1 MNTVAE
7 VKYALSHMSLEDRH
21 SIACWLE
28 GYQEHEPLLFEVREP
43 AIKDAEEPMYMTEEE
58 YLEFEEKSPTKHEYV
73 NGYVHAMCG
82 ASMAHGRIVARL
94 LTALANRLGDGPCE
108 AFHSGLQLKVDTGS
122 DNDYY
127 YPDLMVSC
135 DREGWK
141 EKCLLNPRLIVEVLS
156 PSTQHIDRRE
166 KASTYRKIPGME
178 EYVIAAQSS
187 WQLTIFRRTENWV
200 PEIVSGPDAVAE
212 FRSLGLSVPL
222 AEIYRGVFPES
233 ASAGRVGT
241 E

>member
-1 MNTVAE
+1 MSTIAE
-7 VKYALSHMSLEDRH
+7 VKYTLSHMTLEDRH

-28 GYQEHEPLLFEVREP
+28 GYQEHEPLFLEVREP
-43 AIKDAEEPMYMTEEE
+43 ALKDAEEPMYMTEEE
-58 YLEFEEKSPTKHEYV
+58 YLEFEENSPTKHEYV

-82 ASMAHGRIVARL
+82 ASMAHNRIVSRL
-94 LTALANRLGDGPCE
+94 HLALANRVGDGPCE
-108 AFHSGLQLKVDTGS
+108 TFAHNLKLKVDAMS
-122 DNDYY
+122 DKSYF
-127 YPDLMVSC
+127 YPDIMVSC
-135 DREGWK
+135 DTSGWRDLW
-141 EKCLLNPRLIVEVLS
+141 LLNPRLIIEVLS

-166 KASTYRKIPGME
+166 KASTYRKIESME

-212 FRSLGLSVPL
+212 FRSLGVSVPL

>member
-7 VKYALSHMSLEDRH
+7 VRYALSHMSLEDRH

-28 GYQEHEPLLFEVREP
+28 GYQDHEPLLFEVREP
-43 AIKDAEEPMYMTEEE
+43 AIKDAEEPMYMSEEE
-58 YLEFEEKSPTKHEYV
+58 YLEFETNSPTKHEYV

-82 ASMAHGRIVARL
+82 PSTAHNRIVSRL
-94 LTALANRLGDGPCE
+94 HIALANRLGNGPCE
-108 AFHSGLQLKVDTGS
+108 TFTNTQKLRVDAAS
-122 DNDYY
+122 DKDYY
-127 YPDLMVSC
+127 YPDIMVSC
-135 DREGWK
+135 DTSGWRDLW
-141 EKCLLNPRLIVEVLS
+141 LLNPRLIVEVLS

-166 KASTYRKIPGME
+166 KASTYRKMESME

-187 WQLTIFRRTENWV
+187 WQLTIFRRTEGWV
-200 PEIVSGPDAVAE
+200 AENVSGPDAVAE
-212 FRSLGLSVPL
+212 FRSLGVSIPL

-233 ASAGRVGT
+233 ASAGRVAK

>member
-7 VKYALSHMSLEDRH
+7 VRYALSHMTLEDRH

-28 GYQEHEPLLFEVREP
+28 GYQEHEPLFLEVREP
-43 AIKDAEEPMYMTEEE
+43 AIKDAEEPMYMSEEE
-58 YLEFEEKSPTKHEYV
+58 YLQFEENSPTRHEYV

-82 ASMAHGRIVARL
+82 PSMAHNRIVSRL
-94 LTALANRLGDGPCE
+94 HVALANRLGNGPCE
-108 AFHSGLQLKVDTGS
+108 TFTSNQKLKVDAAS
-122 DNDYY
+122 DKGYY

-135 DREGWK
+135 DTSGWRELW
-141 EKCLLNPRLIVEVLS
+141 LLNPRLIVEVLS
-156 PSTQHIDRRE
+156 PSTQLIDRRE
-166 KASTYRKIPGME
+166 KASTYRKVPSME

-200 PEIVSGPDAVAE
+200 AEIVSGPEAVAE

-222 AEIYRGVFPES
+222 AEIYRGVFPEA
-233 ASAGRVGT
+233 ASSGRVGV